1 MAKRIDLREYQEN
14 LLARFREQ
22 AGRDVP
28 AMRLGVL
35 TGGRHW
41 LVDLREAGE
50 VAPLMALSPVPGARP
65 WLRGITSVR
74 SEVCAVN
81 DLAALTGAAPAPL
94 AGASLLLVNARVMA
108 RTALLVERMLGLRK
122 LADFSAAGRPSA
134 APAWITAEYRDGAGT
149 TWQEISLAALTRE
162 PGLIHAVT

>member
-22 AGRDVP
+22 AGQDVP
-28 AMRLGVL
+28 AVRLGML
-35 TGGRHW
+35 AGGRRW
-41 LVDLREAGE
+41 LIDLHEAGE

-65 WLRGITSVR
+65 WLRGIASVR

-81 DLAALTGAAPAPL
+81 DLAALAGAAPTPL
-94 AGASLLLVNARVMA
+94 AGASLLLVNARVIE
-108 RTALLVERMLGLRK
+108 RTALLVERTLGLRK

-134 APAWITAEYRDGAGT
+134 APAWIIAEYRDGVGA
-149 TWQEISLAALTRE
+149 TWQEISLTALMRE
-162 PGLIHAVT
+162 PGFIHAVA